1 MNYKIIFIRNEDSI
15 SPIYMDAN
23 VFNFKDMDG
32 VIYAFDDMDEG
43 LVAYE
48 QFVRDCNNNVIRRDN
63 NFIDWESIRP

>member
-48 QFVRDCNNNVIRRDN
+48 QFVRDCNARKDN
-63 NFIDWESIRP
+63 NFIDWESVQP